1 MHYLFMA
8 TEQKYDIKF
17 PINVVS
23 EDKTL
28 FDLNKTRA
36 EMIKSQIMHLIFTPK
51 GQRIRKPDFGTR
63 LIQFIFNP
71 NDSTSF
77 SDVVSEIKETVKMWI
92 PDCNIK
98 DIDIAEAENG
108 LQLFARI
115 QYTLTELDG
124 STGNYEII
132 SKL

>member
-1 MHYLFMA
+1 MNHS
-8 TEQKYDIKF
+8 K
-17 PINVVS
+17 V
-23 EDKTL
+23 
-28 FDLNKTRA
+28 
-36 EMIKSQIMHLIFTPK
+36 
-51 GQRIRKPDFGTR
+51 
-63 LIQFIFNP
+63 FN
-71 NDSTSF
+71 
-77 SDVVSEIKETVKMWI
+77 I
-92 PDCNIK
+92 NIK

>member
-1 MHYLFMA
+1 MA
-8 TEQKYDIKF
+8 KEQKYGIKF

-36 EMIKSQIMHLIFTPK
+36 EMVKSQIMHLIFTPK
-51 GQRIRKPDFGTR
+51 GQRIRKPDE
-63 LIQFIFNP
+63 
-71 NDSTSF
+71 S
-77 SDVVSEIKETVKMWI
+77 VKMWI

-98 DIDIAEAENG
+98 DVDVAEAENG

>member
-1 MHYLFMA
+1 MA
-8 TEQKYDIKF
+8 KEQKYGIKF

-23 EDKTL
+23 EDNTL

-51 GQRIRKPDFGTR
+51 GQRLRNPNFGTR

-77 SDVVSEIKETVKMWI
+77 SDVVSEIKETISMWI
-92 PDCNIK
+92 PNCTIK
-98 DIDIAEAENG
+98 DIDVAEAENG

-115 QYTLTELDG
+115 QYTLTEPDG
-124 STGNYEII
+124 SIGNYEII